1 MSDVAIFAR
10 WFLALGRNIVN
21 TDGKTS
27 FTLYFYIYTPTCVYF
42 NYITNNMIPYDIS
55 DILYL
60 SPFLLLL
67 NSLFSVPL
75 YFK

>member
-1 MSDVAIFAR
+1 MLLFLVDGFWLWEEYCQHR
-10 WFLALGRNIVN
+10 WENFVY
-21 TDGKTS
+21 
-27 FTLYFYIYTPTCVYF
+27 YFYIYTPDCVYF
-42 NYITNNMIPYDIS
+42 NYITNSMIPYAIL
-55 DILYL
+55 DILHL

>member
-1 MSDVAIFAR
+1 MPDVAIFSR
-10 WFLALGRNIVN
+10 WFLTLGRNIVS
-21 TDGKTS
+21 TDGKAS

-42 NYITNNMIPYDIS
+42 NYITNSMISYDIL

-60 SPFLLLL
+60 SSSLLLL